1 MVRLWGSV
9 LVLLV
14 IALDAPARAQQWA
27 SPDSGFK
34 IEHEAGTT
42 RWGANVLRGYIRN
55 DHGFDAGSLQL
66 LIEGLDAT
74 GNVTSTTVG
83 YLPGLLPAYNR
94 LYFEVPVKSPAAS
107 YRVRL
112 ASYESVN
119 RVGP

>member
-9 LVLLV
+9 VVLLV
-14 IALDAPARAQQWA
+14 IALSAPARAQQWA
-27 SPDSGFK
+27 ILNPGFK
-34 IEHEAGTT
+34 AEHEAGTT
-42 RWGANVLRGYIRN
+42 KRGANVLRGYIRN
-55 DHGFDAGSLQL
+55 DHGFDAGSVKL

-83 YLPGLLPAYNR
+83 YLLGLLPAFNR

-107 YRVRL
+107 YRVRV
-112 ASYESVN
+112 ASYESLN